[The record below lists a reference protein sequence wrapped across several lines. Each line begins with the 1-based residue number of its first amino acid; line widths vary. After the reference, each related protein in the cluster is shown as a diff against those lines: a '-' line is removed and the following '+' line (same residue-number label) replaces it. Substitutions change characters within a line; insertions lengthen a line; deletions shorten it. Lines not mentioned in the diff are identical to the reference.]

1 MKGETVPGMQLLDA
15 VVLGRE
21 SVADGVV
28 RITLGTPDRRALP
41 EWEPGAHIDVHLG
54 SLIRQ
59 YSLCSSP
66 QKRDHYQIAV
76 LREPFS
82 RGGSSHVHDRLAVGD
97 PLQISPP
104 RNHFAQ
110 VDAAKYVFI
119 AGGIGITPMIPM
131 IEAAER
137 KGADWRLVYGGR
149 TAASMAFVD
158 DLMQY
163 GARVELFPEDTC
175 GRINLHAVLSQP
187 VPETSVY
194 CCGPEGLLRS
204 VESLCALWPAGSL
217 HTERFSPIPDT
228 GNLHSN
234 TAFEVQFAKSGVIL
248 TVPPERSILEVAEE
262 AGVPVVYS
270 CEEGTCGSCE
280 TPLLAGLP
288 DHRDSVLTDEQRRAC
303 SSMMICVSRA
313 RSPQLV
319 LDA

>member
-1 MKGETVPGMQLLDA
+1 MQSLDV

-21 SVADGVV
+21 SVANGVV
-28 RITLGTPDRRALP
+28 RITLGGPDGRTLP

-54 SLIRQ
+54 SVIRQ

-66 QKRDHYQIAV
+66 QERDRYQIAV
-76 LREPFS
+76 LREPSS
-82 RGGSSHVHDRLAVGD
+82 RGGSSYVHDHLAIGD
-97 PLQISPP
+97 RIRISPP
-104 RNHFAQ
+104 RNHFVQ
-110 VDAAKYVFI
+110 VDAAGYLFI
-119 AGGIGITPMIPM
+119 AGGIGITPLIPM

-158 DLMQY
+158 ELLQY
-163 GARVELFPEDTC
+163 GVRVDLVPEDVL
-175 GRINLHAVLSQP
+175 GSIDLAPVLSQP
-187 VPETSVY
+187 VPGTSVY

-204 VESLCALWPAGSL
+204 VETLCAGWPAGSL
-217 HTERFSPIPDT
+217 HTERFSPVVGTRDVDAD
-228 GNLHSN
+228 
-234 TAFEVQFAKSGVIL
+234 TAFEVRFAKSGVTL
-248 TVPPERSILEVAEE
+248 TVPPERSILEVAED

-280 TPLLAGLP
+280 TPILAGQP
-288 DHRDSVLTDEQRRAC
+288 DHRDSVLSDEQRRAS

-313 RSPQLV
+313 RSRQLV